1 MEMYTKHCKG
11 GVVRYLF
18 NGFEIDTLQFK
29 LLSADKT
36 LAIEPK
42 VFDLLV
48 YLLENRHRTVTREE
62 LFDSVWQGQV
72 VCDTSLSNHINSAR
86 KILGDNGH
94 EQKVIATLR
103 GRGYQFVAETQE
115 VDSAEGITSSQ
126 SSKTIAI
133 NKRFIYGISSILFLM
148 LLVLLGN
155 HAIEPASDAQGPLR
169 IAVLPFNNVKS
180 DPQSNYLGF
189 AIADQIIGNIAYL
202 EQVTVRASSSV
213 RKYEMQNIDPIKIGK
228 ELNVEYVL
236 TGNYVQLA
244 NSIRIN
250 VELIEVA
257 GNNLMWRETI
267 QSESSDAFSLHTQIV
282 KTVVEQLNL
291 QISFTDTLH
300 MNKDTPASAKAY
312 DFYLQAIAY
321 PITVEGGKLAIAML
335 EKSLELDSNFAPSYV
350 ELAYRTNYLA
360 VFNVQKNVSK
370 HTTIELYK
378 KALSLNPESK
388 TALSG
393 LANFYT
399 ETGETGK
406 AVELSRKLIALN
418 PRDAQ
423 AHFSLGYSYRYAGM
437 IQESITEMELALAID
452 PNNPR
457 FRSIMM
463 SYGAAGQYEQALTVF
478 NHFAQSPDT
487 LSFKN
492 QLLMQ
497 MGRMD
502 EALAL
507 AEHRM
512 TLNPIGVWYGE
523 ATILKAIING
533 DNEAG
538 LQKVRELE
546 VTTMNDAEASYI
558 YARYYAALGDK
569 QGCYKLLGWA
579 IDNGYFNYPLLQ
591 SIPFFFDSVRD
602 EPEFQEL
609 LALAK
614 KKHLDFKQQY
624 F

>member
-1 MEMYTKHCKG
+1 M
-11 GVVRYLF
+11 RYLF
-18 NGFEIDTLQFK
+18 NGFEIDTVQFK
-29 LLSADKT
+29 LCSEDKA

-48 YLLENRHRTVTREE
+48 YLIKNRHRTVTREE

-94 EQKVIATLR
+94 EQSVIATLR
-103 GRGYQFVAETQE
+103 GRGYQFIADTQE
-115 VDSAEGITSSQ
+115 IASPAKSISAPPTNRHKGLLYT
-126 SSKTIAI
+126 AI
-133 NKRFIYGISSILFLM
+133 IM
-148 LLVLLGN
+148 LCIVLLGGLTIHLVN
-155 HAIEPASDAQGPLR
+155 PDPDVTPSLR
-169 IAVLPFNNVKS
+169 IAVLPFNNVKA
-180 DPQSNYLGF
+180 DPLSNYLGF

-213 RKYEMQNIDPIKIGK
+213 RKYEMQIIDPIKVGK

-236 TGNYVQLA
+236 TGNYVQLNDA
-244 NSIRIN
+244 IRIN

-257 GNNLMWRETI
+257 GNNLIWRETI
-267 QSESSDAFSLHTQIV
+267 QSASGDAFGLHTQIV
-282 KTVVEQLNL
+282 KTVVGQLNL
-291 QISFTDTLH
+291 QLSSTETLP
-300 MNKDTPASAKAY
+300 MNKDIPASAKAY

-321 PITVEGGKLAIAML
+321 PITVEGGKRAIAML
-335 EKSLELDSNFAPSYV
+335 EKSIELDSDFAPSYV

-360 VFNVQKNVSK
+360 LFNLKQNVSK
-370 HTTIELYK
+370 HKAIALYK
-378 KALSLNPESK
+378 KALSLNPESRN
-388 TALSG
+388 ALSG
-393 LANFYT
+393 LANIYT

-406 AVELSRKLIALN
+406 AIELSRQLIALN

-423 AHFSLGYSYRYAGM
+423 AHFSLGYSYRFAGM
-437 IQESITEMELALAID
+437 VQEAISEMELALAID

-463 SYGAAGQYEQALTVF
+463 SYQAAEQYEQALAVF
-478 NHFAQSPDT
+478 NHFPQSPDT

-492 QLLMQ
+492 TILMQ

-507 AEHRM
+507 AEHRI
-512 TLNPIGVWYGE
+512 TLNPIGMWYGD
-523 ATILKAIING
+523 AVILKAIMTG
-533 DNEAG
+533 DYETG
-538 LQKVRELE
+538 LQKVREQE
-546 VTTMNDAEASYI
+546 AAVMNDAEASYI

-569 QGCYKLLGWA
+569 QGCFKLLRRA
-579 IDNGYFNYPLLQ
+579 INNGYFNYPLLQ
-591 SIPFFFDSVRD
+591 SIPFFFDSVRG

-614 KKHLDFKQQY
+614 QKHLAFKKQY